1 MKNIGVLGKIYV
13 LAALLG
19 LVACGIG
26 IVGIDGMR
34 VFNERAQAM
43 QNASERALLGE
54 KLNALVLSVVMDS
67 RGIYMSD
74 TPAAAEKFAAPMLV
88 TLNNVES
95 NLAAWKALLPEDQA
109 VVFAEMEKQ
118 ATTFVQ
124 FRREMVRLAREV
136 SPHEARVYGDNDANR
151 SSRQA
156 FNQSIVAFA
165 AASAKE
171 ISATTE
177 ALDQYYASRSL
188 LGIGVLVI
196 GLAFAAILSMII
208 GGRMIAQPISRM
220 TASMRDLA
228 NGNMAVRIVGAERK
242 DEIGGMARAVD
253 VFKEN
258 MIKNSEM
265 EDEKRREQIIREKR
279 AQEVTEAIKQFE
291 LHVGEVS
298 SSIEAASTE
307 LGASAQ
313 SMTSIAESTSEQ
325 AGSVAAAA
333 TQASS
338 NVSTVAAST
347 EELLASIA
355 EISRQVAHSTHVTQQ
370 AVDEAGRTDAK
381 INGLAEAAQRV
392 GEVIGLI
399 NDIAAQ
405 TNLLAL
411 NATIEAARAGEAGK
425 GFAVVAS
432 EVKNLAAQTAK
443 ATEEITQQI
452 SDIQQATRE
461 SVEAIKNISE
471 TISKIDGVSSTI
483 AAAIEEQ
490 SAATQEI
497 SRNVQATAQGTQ
509 EVSSSISNV
518 NEAALETGSTASR
531 VLQAS
536 GDLAVQT
543 SQLRRH
549 VDSFLTKV
557 SAA

>member
-1 MKNIGVLGKIYV
+1 MKNLSVLGKIYV

-19 LVACGIG
+19 FVACGIG
-26 IVGIDGMR
+26 VVGIQGMR
-34 VFNERAQAM
+34 VFNQRAQEM
-43 QNASERALLGE
+43 ESASERALHGE
-54 KLNALVLSVVMDS
+54 KLNALVLAVVMDS
-67 RGIYMSD
+67 RGIYMSPD
-74 TPAAAEKFAAPMLV
+74 TATAEKFAAPLLV
-88 TLNNVES
+88 SLAKIKE
-95 NLAAWKALLPEDQA
+95 NLAEWKQLITEEQA
-109 VVFAEMEKQ
+109 AQFAEMEKQ
-118 ATTFVQ
+118 AATFIE
-124 FRREMVRLAREV
+124 FRTETVRLAREV
-136 SPHEARVYGDNDANR
+136 SPQEARAYGDNDANR

-156 FNQSIVAFA
+156 LNRSIVAFA
-165 AASAKE
+165 ADSAKE
-171 ISATTE
+171 IGETTE
-177 ALDQYYASRSL
+177 ALDAYYASRSKL
-188 LGIGVLVI
+188 SVGVLVV
-196 GLAFAAILSMII
+196 GLVMAAVLSMVI
-208 GGRMIAQPISRM
+208 GGRMIAQPITRM

-228 NGNMAVRIVGAERK
+228 NGNTAVRIEGADRK
-242 DEIGGMARAVD
+242 DEIGGMARAVE

-258 MIKNSEM
+258 MIKNNEM
-265 EDEKRREQIIREKR
+265 EDEKRRELVKKEAR
-279 AQEVTEAIKQFE
+279 AQEVANAIREFEAHI
-291 LHVGEVS
+291 GEVS
-298 SSIEAASTE
+298 SNIEAASTE

-313 SMTSIAESTSEQ
+313 SMSAIAESTSEQ
-325 AGSVAAAA
+325 AGAVAAAS

-355 EISRQVAHSTHVTQQ
+355 EISRQVAHSTEVTQR
-370 AVDEAGRTDAK
+370 AVEEAERTDAK

-399 NDIAAQ
+399 SDIAAQ

-452 SDIQQATRE
+452 SGIQTATKE
-461 SVEAIKNISE
+461 SVEAIKLISE
-471 TISKIDGVSSTI
+471 TIGKIDGVSSTI

-497 SRNVQATAQGTQ
+497 SRNVQATAHGTQ
-509 EVSSSISNV
+509 EVSNSIVSV
-518 NEAALETGSTASR
+518 NEAALETGHTAGR

-543 SQLRRH
+543 SQLRMH
-549 VDSFLTKV
+549 VDSFLVKV
-557 SAA
+557 RA